1 MSDIYRVKG
10 SLTDVYTSSSKDLPA
25 GLGDTY
31 FDKGTKKRYR
41 FCQNKG
47 ATSWTIGVP
56 IAPFLTGTLV
66 GECSFTAATQM
77 LIKEGGTDV
86 TAVVGIA
93 LGTVATTEY
102 GWVQEGGICTSVVT
116 DGNVDAEEGLY
127 VADNGIVSI
136 PVTEPTHVGRFGVAA
151 TPDSGGAG
159 GIICSAWLDNCFW
172 SKIH

>member
-1 MSDIYRVKG
+1 MSDIYGANFSATAVYTTS
-10 SLTDVYTSSSKDLPA
+10 SLTLPA
-25 GLGDTY
+25 RVGDTY
-31 FDKGTKKRYR
+31 FDKGARKRYR

-47 ATSWTIGVP
+47 ATSWTIRVPVGVY
-56 IAPFLTGTLV
+56 LTSTTV

-93 LGTVATTEY
+93 LGTIATTEA
-102 GWVQEGGICTSVVT
+102 GWVQCGGLASNLVVT

-136 PVTEPTHVGRFGVAA
+136 PVTEPTHVGRFAVAA

-172 SKIH
+172 R